1 MKEIPSAKDTI
12 AKRYVQAVIG
22 GVLQMV
28 TFLYALILLR
38 FDIKWFFVSPL
49 LIGLAFLIGNTTS
62 SLSLTL
68 LFGSIAAVPWG
79 CPLPDAD
86 AGQSGDSR
94 APASRRLFRLGTQC
108 HLCGRD

>member
-1 MKEIPSAKDTI
+1 MQRRQTLVLQAAYQERTGDSERDALGSKDTI

-38 FDIKWFFVSPL
+38 FDINCFFMSPL

-68 LFGSIAAVPWG
+68 LFGSIAAVPG
-79 CPLPDAD
+79 L
-86 AGQSGDSR
+86 
-94 APASRRLFRLGTQC
+94 LFYIWLKQGNI
-108 HLCGRD
+108 